1 MLYCSYQKNKDTT
14 MKIVIGYNNG
24 CGSQDLVALVD
35 GMIVAEYNS
44 YESSWIE
51 AKRNINN
58 SGWYYPPV
66 DYGQNNLFVAKKR
79 TKQEATKLL
88 NEIDLT
94 KEIIK
99 LANGSESF
107 SITED
112 NVSENPFNEYCWI
125 SYFENGGA

>member
-1 MLYCSYQKNKDTT
+1 M
-14 MKIVIGYNNG
+14 
-24 CGSQDLVALVD
+24 
-35 GMIVAEYNS
+35 
-44 YESSWIE
+44 
-51 AKRNINN
+51 
-58 SGWYYPPV
+58 

-107 SITED
+107 SITDD
-112 NVSENPFNEYCWI
+112 NVSENPFNEYGWT
-125 SYFENGGA
+125 SYVENGGA